1 MRITILMILKIQ
13 KNYNIQRATFSRSFL
28 ILVENLKYL
37 LVEKNQYNLTLAVLQ
52 PRLIWLKE
60 SFNQKENF
68 KILVEKLVEKDEKF

>member
-1 MRITILMILKIQ
+1 MILKIQ

-37 LVEKNQYNLTLAVLQ
+37 MVEKNQYNLTLAILQ

-60 SFNQKENF
+60 SFNQKGNF
-68 KILVEKLVEKDEKF
+68 KILVEKLVEKDDKF